1 MALIEKL
8 KAIGDAIRDRT
19 GTTDEMTLDEMAET
33 ICSMEVGG
41 GGDDGTN
48 TYILVDENGYEVPA
62 VLVDEEVTL
71 TATPNDIRIGA
82 TAVTEQGVVTGEKE
96 IPGYITTEGKRV
108 VKTGDPLEILM
119 FSDKYKY
126 SKLLVLVCEYN
137 TTVTDSVSAVMVVID
152 NHIYEAGSTTPLAE
166 VTVDSENQSINLGLI
181 NESDKS
187 LVMRYM
193 SIKENA

>member
-1 MALIEKL
+1 MVIIEKL
-8 KAIGDAIRDRT
+8 KSIADAIRART
-19 GTTDEMTLDEMAET
+19 GGTEPLTLDEMAEA
-33 ICSMEVGG
+33 IESMEVA
-41 GGDDGTN
+41 DDDTN

-137 TTVTDSVSAVMVVID
+137 TTVTDSVSAVMVVIN

>member
-33 ICSMEVGG
+33 IGSMEVG

-119 FSDKYKY
+119 FSDKYQY

-137 TTVTDSVSAVMVVID
+137 TTVTNSVSAVMVVID